1 MNGESF
7 DDLRLL
13 GAVVK
18 LNRVVTAVGVFSD
31 FRELNC
37 LSAFVRDLKLLF
49 LLLFR
54 LFLFIGLLLF
64 LGLL

>member
-1 MNGESF
+1 MNSESF

-13 GAVVK
+13 GVVVK
-18 LNRVVTAVGVFSD
+18 LNRVVTAVGVFKD
-31 FRELNC
+31 FREFNC
-37 LSAFVRDLKLLF
+37 FAAFVRDLKLLF